1 MMLLYKIDSI
11 LYKPYNFNLHYLYES
26 IPFTPK
32 FFILCPNSPSFS
44 TIKLLPNYII
54 SSIQ

>member
-11 LYKPYNFNLHYLYES
+11 LYKNYNFNLHYLNEN

-32 FFILCPNSPSFS
+32 FSILCPNSPSF
-44 TIKLLPNYII
+44 TTVILLTNYVIT
-54 SSIQ
+54 SIQ